1 MDLPSPRELELET
14 LLRQRD
20 AQLAELGVGSPIFTR
35 VILALTWFIHRT
47 KLLAFGSIYLLNQD
61 LLLPIR

>member
-20 AQLAELGVGSPIFTR
+20 TQVSELGVCLFRLPSHPYR
-35 VILALTWFIHRT
+35 IHM
-47 KLLAFGSIYLLNQD
+47 N
-61 LLLPIR
+61 